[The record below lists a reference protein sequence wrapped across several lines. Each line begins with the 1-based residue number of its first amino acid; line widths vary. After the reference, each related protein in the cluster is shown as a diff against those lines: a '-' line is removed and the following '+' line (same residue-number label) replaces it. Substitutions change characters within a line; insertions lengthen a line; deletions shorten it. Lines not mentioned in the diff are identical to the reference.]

1 MNHWGMFLEWLGRFY
16 AALRWILPLGV
27 TVHAL
32 RRKQDTAACTGWIG
46 VCWIAPVIGTLLYMM
61 FGINRVQRRARR
73 LVDEHAWAGRETLAQ
88 YRHVAQG
95 NMAHLA
101 RMLGRLTERPLM
113 RGNTLRVL
121 HDGDQAY
128 PVMLEAINSA
138 QSSVVLC
145 SYIFRD
151 DTIGRDFVAALIDA
165 KARGVVIRVLV
176 DGIGSGYFHC
186 GVARSLRRAGIPCR
200 RFMHS
205 VWPWRMPFIN
215 LRNHR
220 KILII
225 DGRYGFMGG
234 LNIGAEN
241 VLRLKAKLPVAD
253 THFAV
258 QGPVVRQLAE
268 AFARDWSFTTGE
280 ELQGEAYFPLVT
292 PQGDMPMRVV
302 TSGPDADL
310 EKIEYGMLQAI
321 TLARRSVRL
330 MTPYFVPD
338 DRFSTVLTLAA
349 LRGVQVDVV
358 VPRSSNH
365 ALIDYARDASL
376 RPFLDAGCRVW
387 MAAPPFNHSKL
398 MVVDDEWSFVG
409 STNLDVR
416 SLRLNFE
423 INLEVYDEG
432 VAQGLAQF
440 IDSRPRQRLTHH
452 DVDRRP
458 IWVQLRNSAL
468 RLLMPYL

>member
-1 MNHWGMFLEWLGRFY
+1 MNHWTTVREWLSHAY
-16 AALRWILPLGV
+16 SVLRWVLPIAV

-46 VCWIAPVIGTLLYMM
+46 VCWIAPVIGTVLYLM
-61 FGINRVQRRARR
+61 FGINRVQRRARK
-73 LVDEHAWAGRETLAQ
+73 LVDEHAWSGRETLGQ
-88 YRHVAQG
+88 YRHAAQG

-113 RGNTLRVL
+113 RGNSLQVL
-121 HDGDQAY
+121 HDGDYAY
-128 PVMLEAINSA
+128 PVMLEAIRHA

-145 SYIFRD
+145 SYIFRND
-151 DTIGRDFVAALIDA
+151 RVGQDFVAELVRA
-165 KARGVVIRVLV
+165 KARGVSIRVLV
-176 DGIGSGYFHC
+176 DGIGSGYFRC
-186 GVARSLRRAGIPCR
+186 GVKRALRRAGIPCR

-220 KILII
+220 KILIV

-241 VLRLKAKLPVAD
+241 LLKSKVKSPVAD

-280 ELQGEAYFPLVT
+280 ELHGAIFFPQLT

-321 TLARRSVRL
+321 TLARHSVRL

-349 LRGVQVDVV
+349 LRGVHVDVV
-358 VPRSSNH
+358 VPSSSNH
-365 ALIDYARDASL
+365 VLIDYARDASM
-376 RPFLDAGCRVW
+376 RPFLDAGCRIW

-423 INLEVYDEG
+423 INLEVYDTA
-432 VAQGLAQF
+432 VAQDLAAF
-440 IDSRPRQRLTHH
+440 IDSRTRRRLTHH
-452 DVDRRP
+452 DLDRRP
-458 IWVQLRNSAL
+458 LWAQLRNSAL